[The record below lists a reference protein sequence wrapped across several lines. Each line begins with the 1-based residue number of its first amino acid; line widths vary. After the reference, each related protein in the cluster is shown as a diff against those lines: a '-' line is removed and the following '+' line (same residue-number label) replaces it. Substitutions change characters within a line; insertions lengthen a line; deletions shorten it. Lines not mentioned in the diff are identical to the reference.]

1 MFSLFKKDPIKPL
14 IKKREKLLEE
24 SMHVQRSGDLKRY
37 AVMMEQIDQLE
48 KEIES
53 LQNSNS

>member
-1 MFSLFKKDPIKPL
+1 MFSLLKKDPIKPL